1 MSRKKNN
8 KKTVSS
14 SETGRLTSNPFA
26 SLAPDTPTPVADDVE
41 PPPPSADLPTRAIVR
56 YERKGRGGKEVSVL
70 ELRGVPAA
78 ALESWLSELKAQLG
92 CGGFVEEGHLVLA
105 GDQRQRLAELLEK
118 KGVAKITVS

>member
-1 MSRKKNN
+1 MSRKKN

-14 SETGRLTSNPFA
+14 SEPGRLTSNPFA
-26 SLAPDTPTPVADDVE
+26 SLAPETPTPAADDE

-70 ELRGVPAA
+70 ELRGVAPA
-78 ALESWLSELKAQLG
+78 ALEIWLSELKAQLG
-92 CGGFVEEGHLVLA
+92 CGGFVEERHLVLA
-105 GDQRQRLAELLEK
+105 GDQRQRLAGLLEK